1 MSVRDLP
8 DRHCPMPNKTK
19 GAAWQQK
26 EQKMKNKKLSVRFMT
41 ESAVIAALYAAAT
54 YLSAAFSLAYGP
66 VQFRLSEA
74 LTVLCTLTPAAIP
87 GLTIGCII
95 GNISSP
101 MGIWD
106 VLFGSAATLLGAITG
121 RMLRNVQIKKL
132 PVLSSLMP
140 VLFNAVIVGLEIV
153 MLTPVEGGKL
163 TAFAISA
170 LEVGA
175 GELAVCL
182 VLGLPLYSAL
192 KHTKLFK

>member
-1 MSVRDLP
+1 
-8 DRHCPMPNKTK
+8 
-19 GAAWQQK
+19 
-26 EQKMKNKKLSVRFMT
+26 MKNKKLSVRFLT

-74 LTVLCTLTPAAIP
+74 LTVLSTLTPAAIP

-106 VLFGSAATLLGAITG
+106 VLFGSAATLLGAVTGRVTG

-140 VLFNAVIVGLEIV
+140 VIFNAVIVGLEIV

-192 KHTKLFK
+192 RHTKLFK

>member
-1 MSVRDLP
+1 
-8 DRHCPMPNKTK
+8 
-19 GAAWQQK
+19 
-26 EQKMKNKKLSVRFMT
+26 MKNKKLSVRFLT

-74 LTVLCTLTPAAIP
+74 LTVLSTLTPAAIP

-106 VLFGSAATLLGAITG
+106 VLFGSAATLLGAVTG

-140 VLFNAVIVGLEIV
+140 VIFNAVIVGLEIV

-175 GELAVCL
+175 GELSLPRARTAALFGTQAYEAFQVTFSC
-182 VLGLPLYSAL
+182 GCCYIAIPLYGR
-192 KHTKLFK
+192 KGRQQ

>member
-1 MSVRDLP
+1 
-8 DRHCPMPNKTK
+8 
-19 GAAWQQK
+19 
-26 EQKMKNKKLSVRFMT
+26 
-41 ESAVIAALYAAAT
+41 
-54 YLSAAFSLAYGP
+54 
-66 VQFRLSEA
+66 
-74 LTVLCTLTPAAIP
+74 
-87 GLTIGCII
+87 
-95 GNISSP
+95 
-101 MGIWD
+101 
-106 VLFGSAATLLGAITG
+106 
-121 RMLRNVQIKKL
+121 
-132 PVLSSLMP
+132 MP

>member
-1 MSVRDLP
+1 M
-8 DRHCPMPNKTK
+8 
-19 GAAWQQK
+19 
-26 EQKMKNKKLSVRFMT
+26 
-41 ESAVIAALYAAAT
+41 
-54 YLSAAFSLAYGP
+54 
-66 VQFRLSEA
+66 QFRLSEA
-74 LTVLCTLTPAAIP
+74 LTVLSTLTPAAIP

-106 VLFGSAATLLGAITG
+106 VLFGSAATLLGAVTG

-140 VLFNAVIVGLEIV
+140 VIFNAVIVGLEIV

>member
-1 MSVRDLP
+1 
-8 DRHCPMPNKTK
+8 
-19 GAAWQQK
+19 
-26 EQKMKNKKLSVRFMT
+26 MKNKKLSVRFLT

-74 LTVLCTLTPAAIP
+74 LTVLSTLTPAAIP

-106 VLFGSAATLLGAITG
+106 VLGSAATLLGAVTG

-140 VLFNAVIVGLEIV
+140 VIFNAVIVGLEIV

-192 KHTKLFK
+192 RHTKLFK

>member
-1 MSVRDLP
+1 
-8 DRHCPMPNKTK
+8 
-19 GAAWQQK
+19 
-26 EQKMKNKKLSVRFMT
+26 MKNKKLSVRFLT

-74 LTVLCTLTPAAIP
+74 LTVLSTLTPAAIP

-106 VLFGSAATLLGAITG
+106 VLFGSATLLGAVTG

-140 VLFNAVIVGLEIV
+140 VIFNAVIVGLEIV

>member
-1 MSVRDLP
+1 M
-8 DRHCPMPNKTK
+8 
-19 GAAWQQK
+19 AAK
-26 EQKMKNKKLSVRFMT
+26 RSRKMKNKKLSVRFLT

-54 YLSAAFSLAYGP
+54 YLSAAFSLAYG
-66 VQFRLSEA
+66 
-74 LTVLCTLTPAAIP
+74 P

-106 VLFGSAATLLGAITG
+106 VLFGSAATLLGAVTG

-140 VLFNAVIVGLEIV
+140 VIFNAVIVGLEIV

-192 KHTKLFK
+192 RHTKLFK

>member
-26 EQKMKNKKLSVRFMT
+26 EQKNEKQKTFRSIHDGERGYRC
-41 ESAVIAALYAAAT
+41 ALCAAT

-106 VLFGSAATLLGAITG
+106 VFFGSAATLLGAITG

>member
-19 GAAWQQK
+19 ALHGSK
-26 EQKMKNKKLSVRFMT
+26 RSRKMKNKKLSVRFMT

>member
-1 MSVRDLP
+1 
-8 DRHCPMPNKTK
+8 
-19 GAAWQQK
+19 
-26 EQKMKNKKLSVRFMT
+26 MKNKKLSVRFLT

-74 LTVLCTLTPAAIP
+74 LTVLSTLTPAAIP

-106 VLFGSAATLLGAITG
+106 VLCGSATLLGAVTG

-140 VLFNAVIVGLEIV
+140 VIFNAVIVGLEIV

-175 GELAVCL
+175 GELVVCL

-192 KHTKLFK
+192 RHTKLFK

>member
-1 MSVRDLP
+1 
-8 DRHCPMPNKTK
+8 
-19 GAAWQQK
+19 
-26 EQKMKNKKLSVRFMT
+26 MKNKKLPVRFLT

-74 LTVLCTLTPAAIP
+74 LTVLSTLTPAAIP

-106 VLFGSAATLLGAITG
+106 VLFGSAATLLGAVTG

-140 VLFNAVIVGLEIV
+140 VIFNAVIVGLEIV

-175 GELAVCL
+175 GELVVCL

-192 KHTKLFK
+192 RHTKLFK

>member
-1 MSVRDLP
+1 
-8 DRHCPMPNKTK
+8 
-19 GAAWQQK
+19 
-26 EQKMKNKKLSVRFMT
+26 MKNKKLSVRFLT

-74 LTVLCTLTPAAIP
+74 LTVLSTLTPAAIP

-101 MGIWD
+101 MGPIWD
-106 VLFGSAATLLGAITG
+106 VLFGSAATLLGAVTG

-140 VLFNAVIVGLEIV
+140 VIFNAVIVGLEIV

-192 KHTKLFK
+192 RHTKLFK

>member
-26 EQKMKNKKLSVRFMT
+26 EQKNEKQKTFRSIHDGERGYRCALCGGDIFKRRVLTRLRPG
-41 ESAVIAALYAAAT
+41 AVQAL
-54 YLSAAFSLAYGP
+54 G
-66 VQFRLSEA
+66 
-74 LTVLCTLTPAAIP
+74 
-87 GLTIGCII
+87 GCII

>member
-1 MSVRDLP
+1 
-8 DRHCPMPNKTK
+8 
-19 GAAWQQK
+19 
-26 EQKMKNKKLSVRFMT
+26 MKNKKLSVRFLT

-74 LTVLCTLTPAAIP
+74 LTVLSTLTPA

-106 VLFGSAATLLGAITG
+106 VLFGSAATLLGAVTG

-140 VLFNAVIVGLEIV
+140 VIFNAVIVGLEIV

-192 KHTKLFK
+192 RHTKLFK

>member
-1 MSVRDLP
+1 
-8 DRHCPMPNKTK
+8 
-19 GAAWQQK
+19 
-26 EQKMKNKKLSVRFMT
+26 MKNKKLSVRFLT

-74 LTVLCTLTPAAIP
+74 LTVL
-87 GLTIGCII
+87 
-95 GNISSP
+95 
-101 MGIWD
+101 
-106 VLFGSAATLLGAITG
+106 
-121 RMLRNVQIKKL
+121 
-132 PVLSSLMP
+132 SSLMP
-140 VLFNAVIVGLEIV
+140 VIFNAVIVGLEIV

-175 GELAVCL
+175 GELVVCL

-192 KHTKLFK
+192 RHTKLFK

>member
-1 MSVRDLP
+1 M
-8 DRHCPMPNKTK
+8 
-19 GAAWQQK
+19 AAK
-26 EQKMKNKKLSVRFMT
+26 RSRKMKNKKLSVRFLT

-74 LTVLCTLTPAAIP
+74 LTVLSTLTPAAIP

-106 VLFGSAATLLGAITG
+106 VLFGSAATLLGAVTG

-132 PVLSSLMP
+132 PVRMILAGSFFIPALCKDS
-140 VLFNAVIVGLEIV
+140 AVG
-153 MLTPVEGGKL
+153 
-163 TAFAISA
+163 
-170 LEVGA
+170 
-175 GELAVCL
+175 
-182 VLGLPLYSAL
+182 
-192 KHTKLFK
+192 

>member
-1 MSVRDLP
+1 
-8 DRHCPMPNKTK
+8 
-19 GAAWQQK
+19 
-26 EQKMKNKKLSVRFMT
+26 MKNKKLSVRFLT

-74 LTVLCTLTPAAIP
+74 LTVLSTLTPAAAIP

-106 VLFGSAATLLGAITG
+106 VLFGSAATLLGAVTG

-140 VLFNAVIVGLEIV
+140 VIFNAVIVGLEIV

-175 GELAVCL
+175 GELVVCL

-192 KHTKLFK
+192 RHTKLFK